1 MLSYYTVKGESQSK
15 LEMSRS
21 LFICRAKGVESFEEG
36 MEYIKEISSKHS
48 DATHNCY
55 AIRTIDN
62 RQKFSDDGE
71 PQGTAGQ
78 PILQALK
85 NKNLHNTAVIVTR
98 YFGGIKLGA
107 SGLASAYA
115 QSAANALNQAQIAE
129 MRLCF
134 KARIDMEYAQLP
146 KLLQRFRDDKIIL
159 LDTQYT
165 DSVTIEFACPV
176 EDREKIES
184 FLLSLTAGKSQIEW
198 KQKQYYLY
206 NSLND

>member
-15 LEMSRS
+15 LEISRS

-107 SGLASAYA
+107 SDWLALTPNRGKCLESSSNSGNEIVLQGPNRYGIRSA
-115 QSAANALNQAQIAE
+115 
-129 MRLCF
+129 
-134 KARIDMEYAQLP
+134 P